1 MGGKKGYF
9 TDINKFYRWQTFDHI
24 CFGYVQGLRTALPS
38 MTTTDAIKQFLIAF
52 DLCEEVYC
60 FENAKAA
67 YYRIR
72 ASLAAKEMGFD
83 RENDV

>member
-1 MGGKKGYF
+1 MI
-9 TDINKFYRWQTFDHI
+9 T
-24 CFGYVQGLRTALPS
+24 TA
-38 MTTTDAIKQFLIAF
+38 AIKIFLERF

-72 ASLAAKEMGFD
+72 ESLASKDMGFD
-83 RENDV
+83 QEPKE

>member
-1 MGGKKGYF
+1 MTREKGYF
-9 TDINKFYRWQTFDHI
+9 SNIPRFYRWQTFDHI
-24 CFGYVQGLRTALPS
+24 CFGYVQGLRTAVPTMS
-38 MTTTDAIKQFLIAF
+38 TTAAIKIFLERF

-72 ASLAAKEMGFD
+72 ESLATKEMGFD
-83 RENDV
+83 QEPKE